1 MPTLED
7 TRTTE
12 SSDTKASKR
21 RRRLRYFV
29 GVLVAPATLI
39 LLVLAV
45 AFFTGRWDWLSNGEW
60 GAAIPLLIGATAVGI
75 ALPAGWENS

>member
-7 TRTTE
+7 TKTDE
-12 SSDTKASKR
+12 VSDTKSSKR

-29 GVLVAPATLI
+29 GVLVVPVTLI
-39 LLVLAV
+39 LLALAV
-45 AFFTGRWDWLSNGEW
+45 AFFTGRWDWLNNGEW